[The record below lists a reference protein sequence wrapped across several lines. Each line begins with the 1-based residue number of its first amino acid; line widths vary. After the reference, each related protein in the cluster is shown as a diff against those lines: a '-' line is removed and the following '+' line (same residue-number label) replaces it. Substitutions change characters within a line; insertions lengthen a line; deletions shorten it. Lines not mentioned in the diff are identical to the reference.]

1 MQFFKPFLL
10 GFLCVVEITAAPVS
24 KHDMLMNC
32 MNKELDNL
40 NNEYQLSPDNM
51 GKLKRV
57 MDKKIMQLSFDK
69 PMETEHRKRPGAA
82 SMARKAMPGVPP
94 ETIDKIMGSLAK
106 SSMHC
111 ANVLQ

>member
-1 MQFFKPFLL
+1 MQFFKSFLL
-10 GFLCVVEITAAPVS
+10 GFLCVVEINAAPVS

-32 MNKELDNL
+32 MNKELDNM
-40 NNEYQLSPDNM
+40 NNEFKLGPEDM

-69 PMETEHRKRPGAA
+69 PTEAEHRKRPGAA
-82 SMARKAMPGVPP
+82 SMAHKAMPGVPP
-94 ETIDKIMGSLAK
+94 ETIEKMLGTLAK

-111 ANVLQ
+111 ASELQ